1 MLHIRDADDA
11 DDSAPTPERA
21 AAAMFGSFG
30 NLFASGPKLNYDIE
44 RDFDARAFGVWRHSR
59 GRSKV
64 RCDATMR
71 CDD

>member
-1 MLHIRDADDA
+1 
-11 DDSAPTPERA
+11 
-21 AAAMFGSFG
+21 MFGSFG